1 MLVIYIGY
9 KIWYNYCVEYKEKK
23 MKKVEL
29 LAPAGS
35 LEKAKIAFM
44 YGADAVYA
52 GTSKLSLRTRAE
64 MNSDT
69 LEDTIRYAHSINKKV
84 YVALN
89 IYAQDED
96 YEEIEHEIKRL
107 DKIGADAIIASD
119 VGVISKIKEIAP
131 DMEIHI
137 STQANTVS
145 LEAAKFWQSYGAKR
159 VILARELSKDR
170 IKYIMENKPKD
181 LEVEMFIHGAICFAY
196 SGRCY
201 LSKYL
206 NGRCAN
212 LGDCAQSCRWQYNI
226 YASEINN
233 PDSVV
238 NLDFDEKGTYI
249 FSSKDMC
256 LIKEVP
262 TILDMGVDSLKIE
275 GRLKTDY
282 YLATVVR
289 TYRQAIDDYYALKE
303 KGKENEYDYN
313 KYLPE
318 LLKVKT
324 RGLSEFYFSD
334 SKNQDIH
341 DFDGKSDNL
350 DYEYGA
356 KVISHEKDNIYVVE
370 IKNKLS
376 IDDKMEVLD
385 PNSIDEK
392 PFEITRLYD
401 IKKGEA
407 IDTINPG
414 IKGQQVK
421 IFIPYDDLKPNTVIR
436 RKK

>member
-1 MLVIYIGY
+1 
-9 KIWYNYCVEYKEKK
+9 

-35 LEKAKIAFM
+35 VDKAKIAFM

-64 MNSDT
+64 MNTNT
-69 LEDTIRYAHSINKKV
+69 LEETIKYAHSIGKKV

-96 YEEIEHEIKRL
+96 YEEIEKEVKRL
-107 DKIGADAIIASD
+107 DEIHADAIIASD
-119 VGVISKIKEIAP
+119 VGVIDTIKKVAKNM
-131 DMEIHI
+131 DIHI

-145 LEAAKFWQSYGAKR
+145 LHAANFWHKYGAKR
-159 VILARELSKDR
+159 VILARELSKEK

-206 NGRCAN
+206 SGRCAN
-212 LGDCAQSCRWQYNI
+212 LGDCAQSCRWQYNF
-226 YASEINN
+226 YAREVNN
-233 PDSVV
+233 KDSII
-238 NLDFDEKGTYI
+238 NLDFDDKGTYL

-256 LIKEVP
+256 LIKQIPSIIE
-262 TILDMGVDSLKIE
+262 MGVDSLKIE

-289 TYRQAIDDYYALKE
+289 TYRQAIDEYLKLKE
-303 KGKENEYDYN
+303 EKRENEYN
-313 KYLPE
+313 PKKYLEE

-334 SKNQDIH
+334 SNNQDIH
-341 DFDGKSDNL
+341 DLDGKNENPY
-350 DYEYGA
+350 YEYGA
-356 KVISHEKDNIYVVE
+356 KVYSNLGNNIYQVE

-376 IDDKMEVLD
+376 IGDKLQVLFTD
-385 PNSIDEK
+385 SFDKGEFEIKELFDEK
-392 PFEITRLYD
+392 TNE
-401 IKKGEA
+401 K
-407 IDTINPG
+407 IDTVNPG
-414 IKGQQVK
+414 VKGQLVK
-421 IFIPYDDLKPNTVIR
+421 INIPFDNLKPGTVIR
-436 RKK
+436 KVKNK

>member
-1 MLVIYIGY
+1 
-9 KIWYNYCVEYKEKK
+9 

-64 MNSDT
+64 INSDS
-69 LEDTIRYAHSINKKV
+69 LAETIKYAHSIGKKV

-89 IYAQDED
+89 IYAMDED
-96 YEEIEHEIKRL
+96 YEEIENEIKRL
-107 DKIGADAIIASD
+107 SSLNVDAIIASD
-119 VGVISKIKEIAP
+119 VGVISTIKKIDPSI
-131 DMEIHI
+131 DIHI

-145 LEAAKFWQSYGAKR
+145 LHSANFWHDYGAKR
-159 VILARELSKDR
+159 IILARELSKEK

-181 LEVEMFIHGAICFAY
+181 LEIEMFIHGAICYAY

-206 NGRCAN
+206 ANRCAN
-212 LGDCAQSCRWQYNI
+212 QGDCAQPCRWQYNI
-226 YASEINN
+226 TASEVNN
-233 PDSVV
+233 PDSKI
-238 NLDFDEKGTYI
+238 NIDFDEKGTYL

-256 LIKEVP
+256 LIKQIP
-262 TILDMGVDSLKIE
+262 TIIDMGVDSLKIE
-275 GRLKTDY
+275 GRLKTEY

-289 TYRQAIDDYYALKE
+289 VYRQAIDEYYKLKE
-303 KGKENEYDYN
+303 EKKSSEFDYT
-313 KYLPE
+313 KYLEE
-318 LLKVKT
+318 LEKVKT

-334 SKNQDIH
+334 SGNQDIH
-341 DFDGKSDNL
+341 DLDGKSENMN
-350 DYEYGA
+350 YEYGA
-356 KVISHEKDNIYVVE
+356 KVIKRDDKHLNTFVVE

-376 IDDKMEVLD
+376 VNDNLEVLFPYTMEKKQFVIEKLFD
-385 PNSIDEK
+385 ANTDE
-392 PFEITRLYD
+392 EIS
-401 IKKGEA
+401 
-407 IDTINPG
+407 TINPG
-414 IKGQQVK
+414 RKGQLVK
-421 IFIPYDDLKPNTVIR
+421 LTIPFDNILPNIVLR

>member
-1 MLVIYIGY
+1 MS
-9 KIWYNYCVEYKEKK
+9 
-23 MKKVEL
+23 KVEL

-64 MNSDT
+64 LNDDS
-69 LEDTIRYAHSINKKV
+69 LEETIKYAHSIGKKV

-89 IYAQDED
+89 IYASDTD
-96 YEEIEHEIKRL
+96 YAEIEEQVKRL
-107 DKIGADAIIASD
+107 DRVHADAIIASD
-119 VGVISKIKEIAP
+119 PGVIMAIKKIAP
-131 DMEIHI
+131 NLEIHI

-145 LEAAKFWQSYGAKR
+145 LHSAEFWREFGAKR

-170 IKYIMENKPKD
+170 IEYIMKNKPED
-181 LEVEMFIHGAICFAY
+181 LEVEMFIHGAICYAY

-201 LSKYL
+201 LSQYL
-206 NGRCAN
+206 AGRNAN
-212 LGDCAQSCRWQYNI
+212 CGDCAQPCRWQYNLT
-226 YASEINN
+226 ASEVNN
-233 PDSVV
+233 PDSKINV
-238 NLDFDEKGTYI
+238 DFDDKGTYI

-256 LIKEVP
+256 LIRQIPAIIE
-262 TILDMGVDSLKIE
+262 MGMNSLKIE

-289 TYRQAIDDYYALKE
+289 AYRNAIDDYEKLKE
-303 KGKENEYDYN
+303 EGRENEYDYK
-313 KYLPE
+313 KYLAE
-318 LLKVKT
+318 LEKVKT

-334 SKNQDIH
+334 PSNQDIH
-341 DFDGKSDNL
+341 DFDGKSENL
-350 DYEYGA
+350 EYEYGA
-356 KVISHEKDNIYVVE
+356 RVLSKEENEIYIVE

-376 IDDKMEVLD
+376 KGDRLEILL
-385 PNSIDEK
+385 PNSIDECA
-392 PFEITRLYD
+392 FNIEELYD
-401 IKKGEA
+401 IKNGQP

-421 IFIPYDDLKPNTVIR
+421 IKIPYDLVPGTVIR
-436 RKK
+436 RKR

>member
-1 MLVIYIGY
+1 
-9 KIWYNYCVEYKEKK
+9 

-52 GTSKLSLRTRAE
+52 GTSKLSLRSRAE
-64 MNSDT
+64 LNDDT
-69 LEDTIRYAHSINKKV
+69 LEETIKYAHSIGKKV

-89 IYAQDED
+89 IYANDSD
-96 YEEIEHEIKRL
+96 YEEIENQIEILKRV
-107 DKIGADAIIASD
+107 KADAIIASD
-119 VGVISKIKEIAP
+119 PGIIMLIKERAP
-131 DMEIHI
+131 EIDIHI

-145 LEAAKFWQSYGAKR
+145 LHTAEFWRNFGAKR
-159 VILARELSKDR
+159 VILSRELSKDR
-170 IKYIMENKPKD
+170 IKYIMDNKPDD
-181 LEVEMFIHGAICFAY
+181 LEVEMFIHGAICYAY

-206 NGRCAN
+206 ANRCAN
-212 LGDCAQSCRWQYNI
+212 QGDCAQPCRWQYKI
-226 YASEINN
+226 TAEEVNN
-233 PDSVV
+233 PGSKINIDY
-238 NLDFDEKGTYI
+238 DEKGTYL

-256 LIKEVP
+256 LIRQIP
-262 TILDMGVDSLKIE
+262 TIIDMGVDSLKIE

-289 TYRQAIDDYYALKE
+289 AYRNAIDDYEKLKSEGREKEYDASKYLKE
-303 KGKENEYDYN
+303 LE
-313 KYLPE
+313 
-318 LLKVKT
+318 KVKT

-334 SKNQDIH
+334 DKNQDIH
-341 DFDGKSDNL
+341 DFDGKSENL
-350 DYEYGA
+350 EYEYGA
-356 KVISHEKDNIYVVE
+356 RVIEKGKDNIYIVE

-376 IDDKMEVLD
+376 IGDRLEILL
-385 PNSIDEK
+385 PNSIDECT
-392 PFEITRLYD
+392 FNIEELYD
-401 IKKGEA
+401 IKNDKP

-421 IFIPYDDLKPNTVIR
+421 IKIPYDLVPGTIIR
-436 RKK
+436 RKR